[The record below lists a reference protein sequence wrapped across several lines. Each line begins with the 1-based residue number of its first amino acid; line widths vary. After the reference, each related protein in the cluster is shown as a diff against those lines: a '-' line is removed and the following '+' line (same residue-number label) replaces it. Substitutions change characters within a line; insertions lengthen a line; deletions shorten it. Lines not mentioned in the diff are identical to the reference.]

1 MKILSLFLA
10 VVALAGPGCQSRS
23 VESPAGL
30 RAEIESAMRGYAA
43 ALVKS
48 PAAAAAFYAAD
59 GELIDG
65 TTSHRGPQ
73 GVRDFLEP
81 IWVKVD
87 LAEARMESE
96 SVELLEGGAYQ
107 WGTYYQRAALK
118 GQPLKEYRG
127 RFVAKWR
134 RGPDGRWLI
143 TRMMTNP

>member
-1 MKILSLFLA
+1 M
-10 VVALAGPGCQSRS
+10 QD
-23 VESPAGL
+23 
-30 RAEIESAMRGYAA
+30 YAA
-43 ALVKS
+43 ALTKS

-65 TTSHRGPQ
+65 TMSHRGPQ

-87 LAEARMESE
+87 LAEARMVSE
-96 SVELLEGGAYQ
+96 SVEFMADGAYQ

-134 RGPDGRWLI
+134 RGADGHWLI
-143 TRMMTNP
+143 SRMMTNP